1 MEALLPKGNSGSVG
15 VEDELIVSLMS
26 LVYYQ
31 LIILQSV
38 GQRFLIQL
46 FTYFCLFSSATIF
59 PAICTSPLK
68 KSQASSPT

>member
-38 GQRFLIQL
+38 DQRFLIQL
-46 FTYFCLFSSATIF
+46 FTYFCLFSCA
-59 PAICTSPLK
+59 AICTSPLK
-68 KSQASSPT
+68 KIQNSNPT